1 MQLNRKWRSEN
12 DARAK
17 EMRAQSSG
25 IRTDMA
31 NEALTAML
39 HPTPGVYAQTET
51 PSQGIEI
58 TRVEVRDARGAKEIG
73 KAIGRYITIDAPEL
87 IDGEV
92 EFQQSLIRVL
102 ARELAALIG
111 PLGDRDTVLVVG
123 LGNRDITPDA
133 LGPGV
138 VDRVLVSRHVTQY
151 LPDLVDDK
159 VKSLC
164 ALAPGVLGVTGIETA
179 EIIKGVL
186 EHVKPKAVIA
196 IDALAS
202 RSTDRISTSLQLS
215 DSGIHPG
222 SGLGNRSMELSRETL
237 GLPVVAVG
245 VPTVVHASTIS
256 EDAVSLL
263 LEEMGE
269 SAQEDSLRTLVTR
282 VMNERIG
289 PLVVTPKDIDKIIQ
303 EASMLI
309 AEAINL
315 AVHDVELSDLRKLLH

>member
-1 MQLNRKWRSEN
+1 MQFNRKWRKESA
-12 DARAK
+12 AREK
-17 EMRAQSSG
+17 EEGVQRG

-31 NEALTAML
+31 NEALASML
-39 HPTPGVYAQTET
+39 TPTPGVRSHVDT
-51 PSQGIEI
+51 PVEGIEV
-58 TRVEVRDARGAKEIG
+58 TRVDVLDARGAKSIG
-73 KAIGRYITIDAPEL
+73 KAVGCYVTIDAPDL
-87 IDGEV
+87 IEGEV
-92 EFQQSLIRVL
+92 EFQQSLIQVL
-102 ARELAALIG
+102 ARELASLIG

-123 LGNRDITPDA
+123 LGNRDVTPDA

-151 LPDLVDDK
+151 LPELVDEK

-179 EIIKGVL
+179 EVIRGVL
-186 EHVKPKAVIA
+186 EHVKPKALVA

-202 RSTDRISTSLQLS
+202 RSTDRISTSIQLS

-222 SGLGNRSMELSRETL
+222 SGLGNRRMELSRETL
-237 GLPVVAVG
+237 GLPVIAVG
-245 VPTVVHASTIS
+245 IPTVVHASTIS

-269 SAQEDSLRTLVTR
+269 KGEEDKLRALVAR
-282 VMNERIG
+282 IMNERIG
-289 PLVVTPKDIDKIIQ
+289 PLVVTPKEIDKIIQ

-315 AVHDVELSDLRKLLH
+315 AVHDVELSELRKLLH